1 MCFTASSASP
11 KAPLPPS
18 TLLARAQEHTR
29 APWHSVSI
37 RKEATAGIYIDG
49 NSVVHGF
56 VRSHD
61 GGISSFDPSGSVYT
75 YPCEETCVS
84 QDGAITGFYLD
95 ANNTFHGFLRDPDGT
110 IREFDAP
117 GGERATTYLGT
128 VAASINP
135 DGKIT
140 GYVEDSNAVA
150 HGFVRA

>member
-1 MCFTASSASP
+1 
-11 KAPLPPS
+11 
-18 TLLARAQEHTR
+18 
-29 APWHSVSI
+29 
-37 RKEATAGIYIDG
+37 
-49 NSVVHGF
+49 
-56 VRSHD
+56 
-61 GGISSFDPSGSVYT
+61 
-75 YPCEETCVS
+75 VS